1 MTGGVVA
8 TTTGADARLAPPLP
22 LRTPGRMTC
31 CWCSRLLKPRTVRR
45 ASARAQSAI
54 QPFRPRA
61 GVGGIDRRTQLS
73 RRHGHLVP
81 DGVIRTEAACLLDL
95 IRVP

>member
-8 TTTGADARLAPPLP
+8 TTTGADARLAASSAFANARQNEL
-22 LRTPGRMTC
+22 LLVLAIVETPQCNPAISPMRGSGRDR
-31 CWCSRLLKPRTVRR
+31 SPH
-45 ASARAQSAI
+45 SAVPTPI
-54 QPFRPRA
+54 
-61 GVGGIDRRTQLS
+61 
-73 RRHGHLVP
+73 VP